1 MELKWIA
8 TAAFA
13 AALIPAAAIAQS
25 KTSADSNASRS
36 STSRDSVTS
45 TTVTSTST
53 GEVSSSQGSTVTPE
67 MLKGQQDPNII
78 GSPAWWK
85 SHATADG
92 KPISGPPKE

>member
-13 AALIPAAAIAQS
+13 AALIPAAAAAQA

-36 STSRDSVTS
+36 STSRD
-45 TTVTSTST
+45 TVTSTST
-53 GEVSSSQGSTVTPE
+53 GDVSSSRSQASSVTPE

-92 KPISGPPKE
+92 KPISGPPKD

>member
-13 AALIPAAAIAQS
+13 AALIPAAASAQA
-25 KTSADSNASRS
+25 KTAADSNASRS
-36 STSRDSVTS
+36 SPSRD
-45 TTVTSTST
+45 TVTSTST
-53 GEVSSSQGSTVTPE
+53 GDVSSSSQGSTVTPE

>member
-8 TAAFA
+8 MAALA
-13 AALIPAAAIAQS
+13 AALIPAAAAAQA
-25 KTSADSNASRS
+25 KTSADSNASRTS
-36 STSRDSVTS
+36 PSRD
-45 TTVTSTST
+45 TVTSTST
-53 GEVSSSQGSTVTPE
+53 GDVSSSSQRSSVTPE

-92 KPISGPPKE
+92 KPISGPPKD